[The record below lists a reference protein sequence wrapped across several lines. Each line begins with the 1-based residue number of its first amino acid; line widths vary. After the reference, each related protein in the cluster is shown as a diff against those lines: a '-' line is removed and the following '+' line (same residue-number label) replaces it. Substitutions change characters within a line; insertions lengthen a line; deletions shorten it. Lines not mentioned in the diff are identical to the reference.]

1 MTKISQLSSIGDSL
15 AIDDQFLI
23 RDVSD
28 GTTPNKSVTVSGI
41 TRALADGSETAPAL
55 AFASDKDTGIYR
67 SGANAL
73 AISTNGT
80 QRILI
85 EDDGDINIDSGG
97 VFYDATNNRL
107 AIGTTAPNDY
117 NSEANDLVVA
127 ATGQT
132 GITIA
137 STDSSN
143 SNIYFADGTAGSA
156 AYRGVLRYEHSTDSM
171 QFWAAAGEAF
181 RVDSSK
187 RLLVGTSSGTS
198 NGKLVVNGGAVFT
211 NVNTQTISTASYV
224 DLEVMRFLVNKGS
237 YIEESFSGDVTVH
250 VKAQRG
256 ASVNNMSCQA
266 LKCFVTLGSFSNF
279 NDIRMLGEVKSIDS
293 TVLRAGTAP
302 GTLTVALV
310 LESSVDG
317 GSTWTALAAT
327 TSTDT
332 TNATALIRL
341 RANLTGTPPSS
352 MSTITTTTS
361 VSGLVVGNISVN
373 STTITTA

>member
-1 MTKISQLSSIGDSL
+1 MANVKITDLTAYTDPVSTDVLPIVDVSADVTKKVSIADLLENAGSGTAAAPGIAFDGDS
-15 AIDDQFLI
+15 
-23 RDVSD
+23 
-28 GTTPNKSVTVSGI
+28 
-41 TRALADGSETAPAL
+41 
-55 AFASDKDTGIYR
+55 DTGIYR
-67 SGANAL
+67 PGADQV
-73 AISTNGT
+73 AISTGGT
-80 QRILI
+80 GRLFVDASGNVGIGTASPGVALHV
-85 EDDGDINIDSGG
+85 DGDIRCDGVYGETDTNTSIQFPGSDVITFSEGGSEAARITSGG
-97 VFYDATNNRL
+97 
-107 AIGTTAPNDY
+107 
-117 NSEANDLVVA
+117 
-127 ATGQT
+127 
-132 GITIA
+132 
-137 STDSSN
+137 
-143 SNIYFADGTAGSA
+143 
-156 AYRGVLRYEHSTDSM
+156 
-171 QFWAAAGEAF
+171 QF
-181 RVDSSK
+181 
-187 RLLVGTSSGTS
+187 LVGTSSGTS

-224 DLEVMRFLVNKGS
+224 DLEVMRFLVNKGN

-250 VKAQRG
+250 VKAQRV

-266 LKCFVTLGSFSNF
+266 QKCFVTLGSFSNF
-279 NDIRMLGEVKSIDS
+279 NDIRMIGEVKSIDS
-293 TVLRAGTAP
+293 TVLQAGTSP